1 MVVGYKNFCG
11 SIFLTLDHVFSVIRN
26 SIFYLIYMAEKNT
39 ENKSKI
45 LAWLLAFRPRTLP
58 AAIAPVMLGTAM
70 AVTDEHFAWLAA
82 AAAFSVALLLQISV
96 NLANDY
102 FDCLRGIDTADRLG
116 PPRVAQ
122 SGLIP
127 LKQVRTG
134 MALVLILSLI
144 PGIYLLAVGGWPVL
158 FTGLAS
164 IAAALAYSGGP
175 FPLASH
181 GLGDIFVFIFFGL
194 VAVCGT
200 YYVQAL
206 RLTPMVWL
214 MGSIEGLLITAILVV
229 NNLRDIQTDRQSGKR
244 TLAVIIGDRGSK
256 VEYLLLLGGA
266 YAIPVILWLI
276 GHASAWMILPL
287 FSLPLAVPLMRC
299 VWKNAGGPILNQALA
314 NTAKLALVFSL
325 LLSAG
330 VILSFG

>member
-1 MVVGYKNFCG
+1 M
-11 SIFLTLDHVFSVIRN
+11 
-26 SIFYLIYMAEKNT
+26 T
-39 ENKSKI
+39 EDNAQVKSKI
-45 LAWLLAFRPRTLP
+45 RAWLLATRPRTLP
-58 AAIAPVMLGTAM
+58 AAIAPVILGTAM
-70 AVTDEHFAWLAA
+70 AIADKHFAWLAA
-82 AAAFSVALLLQISV
+82 AAACSVALMLQISV
-96 NLANDY
+96 NIANDY
-102 FDCLRGIDTADRLG
+102 FDYRKGIDTEDRLG
-116 PPRVAQ
+116 PPRVTQ

-127 LKQVRTG
+127 PKQIRAG
-134 MALVLILSLI
+134 MALTLILSLI
-144 PGIYLLAVGGWPVL
+144 PGSYLLAVGGWPVL
-158 FTGLAS
+158 TIGLAC
-164 IAAALAYSGGP
+164 IVTALAYSGGP

-256 VEYLLLLGGA
+256 VEYLLLLGCA
-266 YAIPVILWLI
+266 YAIPVILWLSR
-276 GHASAWMILPL
+276 HASAWMILPL
-287 FSLPLAVPLMRC
+287 ISLPLALSLMRFI
-299 VWKNAGGPILNQALA
+299 WKSPGGSILNQALA
-314 NTAKLALVFSL
+314 KTAKLALVYSL

-330 VILSFG
+330 LILACR